1 MSILKYFSAV
11 KKSKGDDKLDSSSTT
26 LPDPHGPLS
35 EKVPTEVIA
44 SANAAVAKVITKGEA
59 SRTKK
64 QKGPYL
70 YLTDVQRY
78 EVGKRAAECGTTTT
92 IRYYKTKFL
101 TEPTVRRL
109 KAEYQ
114 EFVKGLPKGEKS
126 EVKEMPCKKK
136 QGRPL
141 LLGNELDRQVQDYIK
156 YLRERG
162 TAINTSVVMA
172 SAEGIVKSK
181 DANLLKE
188 NGNFGGIEIT
198 KSWAH
203 VLLGRMGMV
212 KRKACSKN
220 KVAPEHFDSVK
231 EQFFLAT

>member
-1 MSILKYFSAV
+1 LH
-11 KKSKGDDKLDSSSTT
+11 LPT
-26 LPDPHGPLS
+26 LPF
-35 EKVPTEVIA
+35 
-44 SANAAVAKVITKGEA
+44 ITKGEA
-59 SRTKK
+59 SCTKK

-92 IRYYKTKFL
+92 IRYYKTKFPNLPL

-126 EVKEMPCKKK
+126 EVKEMPRKKK

-156 YLRERG
+156 YLCQRG
-162 TAINTSVVMA
+162 TTNTSVVMA

-188 NGNFGGIEIT
+188 NDNFGGIEIT